1 MEDFKKDIDS
11 YTIILEEFNTSQS
24 KMDRTSKQNTNKDI
38 AALNNVLDQ
47 MELPDT
53 YRENLSS
60 KRSKIHI
67 LFKCRWNILKDM
79 TKRYHMIG
87 QKANLKKSR
96 KSKSFQAFFSDH
108 KRLKWETNLEEKTK
122 KHSNSWTLNSMLL
135 NNEWIKNETK
145 EEIKKFLQTN
155 ENKL

>member
-108 KRLKWETNLEEKTK
+108 KRLK
-122 KHSNSWTLNSMLL
+122 
-135 NNEWIKNETK
+135 
-145 EEIKKFLQTN
+145 
-155 ENKL
+155 